1 MNIIKII
8 TREGK
13 SEAISLIGETFDE
26 FDASYYTRQGA
37 DKFHAFFRDEKNFE
51 DCEFFGAFE
60 ENNDELLGVIVTKDN
75 RRHIVA
81 FFVRG
86 RHHKKGIGKALFG
99 YVVSSRKGNRTITV
113 NAAPYATE
121 IYHRLGFTDTDAMKE
136 DGGLKYTPMKYEIK
150 D

>member
-60 ENNDELLGVIVTKDN
+60 EDNDELLGVIVTKDN

-86 RHHKKGIGKALFG
+86 RQHKKGSGKAMF
-99 YVVSSRKGNRTITV
+99 
-113 NAAPYATE
+113 
-121 IYHRLGFTDTDAMKE
+121 
-136 DGGLKYTPMKYEIK
+136 
-150 D
+150 